1 MSCENITYDYT
12 YICNNKYRVCL
23 SKILGDGMT
32 SVVYEGIIS
41 DTNEKVA
48 VKIINKKHKIKKVD
62 IYTKNEISILN
73 LLSTYDNFIKLLDS
87 IEDED
92 KYYLIFEYATIKF
105 EKIVHTIESNKIFS
119 YIKQLLNALI
129 ILKKFRILHNDIKP
143 ANILIKDDKIKLC
156 DFGMAKY
163 LDDDIDHLSGTIC
176 GSPMYMDYDKFNGI
190 KSCKSDF
197 WSFKMIYYEIVYG
210 RHPLIGV
217 KNKLE
222 LKSKLK
228 DVEENYIS
236 QIKFYDDTN
245 IHTQIL
251 KKIFSNI
258 ISSPESLLEEIDKL
272 DKLNNNLEK
281 NNKDKLNNSEY
292 FKSLINI
299 SNNPSKNST
308 QIFVEI
314 DEDLDFST
322 ETKTEYTSNYEIN
335 IDDNNENF
343 ILI

>member
-1 MSCENITYDYT
+1 MSCENITYEFIYEFI
-12 YICNNKYRVCL
+12 YICNKKYKVCL
-23 SKILGDGMT
+23 SKILGEGMT
-32 SVVYEGIIS
+32 SIVYEGVIT

-62 IYTKNEISILN
+62 IYIKNEINILN
-73 LLSTYDNFIKLLDS
+73 LLSKYDNFIKLLDS

-105 EKIVHTIESNKIFS
+105 EKIVHTIELDKIFF
-119 YIKQLLNALI
+119 YVKELLNALI
-129 ILKKFRILHNDIKP
+129 ILKNFRILHNDIKP
-143 ANILIKDDKIKLC
+143 ANILIKDNRLKLC
-156 DFGMAKY
+156 DFGMAKF

-217 KNKLE
+217 RNKIE

-228 DVEENYIS
+228 DVEDNYVS

-245 IHTQIL
+245 IHTQLL
-251 KKIFSNI
+251 KKLFSNN
-258 ISSPESLLEEIDKL
+258 ISSPDALLYEIDKKEL
-272 DKLNNNLEK
+272 YEIEKINKIDKSITNLE
-281 NNKDKLNNSEY
+281 NKHKLNNSEY
-292 FKSLINI
+292 FQSLINI
-299 SNNPSKNST
+299 SNNR
-308 QIFVEI
+308 
-314 DEDLDFST
+314 
-322 ETKTEYTSNYEIN
+322 
-335 IDDNNENF
+335 
-343 ILI
+343 